1 MSDDLLRALAL
12 LLVFEGIMP
21 FLTPDGWRQAMQQ
34 ISEFSDNTLR
44 IIGFVSML
52 VGVVILYLTH

>member
-1 MSDDLLRALAL
+1 MSDDLIRAVAL

-21 FLTPDGWRQAMQQ
+21 FLSPDGWRQAMQQ
-34 ISEFSDNTLR
+34 VSQFPNKTLR

-52 VGVVILYLTH
+52 AGVVILFLMQ